1 MGDAT
6 GATLRGRGGQEQPGI
21 AALARLRDNAD
32 RQLLPLD
39 YTSAP
44 DHGPIMTIAEL
55 CILIAC
61 LLPIACA
68 WIAKQKGFGKPRRE
82 GGYDNHNPRQWLA
95 TLQGLPA
102 RAHAAQM
109 NSFEAL
115 PIFIAGVLV
124 AERMQAAQDTIDG
137 LAMAFIAARVAYIGA
152 YLADRANLR
161 SLLWVL
167 GLGCCIA
174 LFFIA

>member
-1 MGDAT
+1 
-6 GATLRGRGGQEQPGI
+6 
-21 AALARLRDNAD
+21 
-32 RQLLPLD
+32 
-39 YTSAP
+39 
-44 DHGPIMTIAEL
+44 MTIAEL

-61 LLPIACA
+61 LLPIVCA

-82 GGYDNHNPRQWLA
+82 GGFDNHNPRQWLA
-95 TLQGLPA
+95 NLQGLPA

-115 PIFIAGVLV
+115 PLFIAGVLV
-124 AERMQAAQDTIDG
+124 AERMQAAQGTVDG
-137 LAMAFIAARVAYIGA
+137 LAIAFIAARVAYIGA

-174 LFFIA
+174 MFFVG